1 MMPKPLDFAKVEVLR
16 RHMLAT
22 TADMA
27 NMLGVSRVTY
37 HAWTHG
43 KPVRKKNEEH
53 AKKVVRKLLAIMA
66 DHEWPSPEIV
76 GMHPS
81 QRRERLLA
89 LLEQY

>member
-1 MMPKPLDFAKVEVLR
+1 MTHKPLDFSKVEVLR

-43 KPVRKKNEEH
+43 KPVRKKNEDH
-53 AKKVVRKLLAIMA
+53 AK
-66 DHEWPSPEIV
+66 
-76 GMHPS
+76 
-81 QRRERLLA
+81 
-89 LLEQY
+89 